1 MNRSLARRLTV
12 RLLAVPLGG
21 LLASFLMFAALH
33 VLPGDPAA
41 REVHQSP
48 EQYRRALHQLGLD
61 QPLPVQYVRLMGRIL
76 DGDLAQR
83 LRPEAMVTGELALS
97 AAVVA
102 LGLGVAV
109 GVFAAANRGT
119 WMDRAAIS
127 SSLLIVSIPN
137 FVWATVLVLI
147 FVTGA
152 YTLSGGLLAYDVGPC
167 CRPDQMW
174 LPVLALALPFVG
186 YIARHTRAAM
196 LEVVRQDFVTTARA
210 KGLMERLVLRHHVFR
225 NAALVL
231 VTVATPELTRLLVG
245 SLVIEQVFSVPGLG
259 HELIGSILSRS
270 YDTAVG
276 VFVYY
281 AVLIGLANLIVDL
294 SYPLLDPRIRL

>member
-1 MNRSLARRLTV
+1 MSPALVRRLV
-12 RLLAVPLGG
+12 LRLLAVPLGG
-21 LLASFLMFAALH
+21 FLASVLMFAALH
-33 VLPGDPAA
+33 VLPGDPAG

-48 EQYRRALHQLGLD
+48 EQYRRALQALGLD
-61 QPLPVQYVRLMGRIL
+61 QPLPVQYLHLMARIL
-76 DGDLAQR
+76 NGDLAQR
-83 LRPEAMVTGELALS
+83 LRPEATVTAELATL
-97 AAVVA
+97 AALVA
-102 LGLGVAV
+102 LSLGVAV
-109 GVFAAANRGT
+109 GVFAAANQGS
-119 WMDRAAIS
+119 WKDRAAIS
-127 SSLLIVSIPN
+127 SSLLVVSIPN
-137 FVWATVLVLI
+137 FVWAAVLVLI

-152 YTLSGGLLAYDVGPC
+152 YTLSGGLVAYDVGPC
-167 CRPDQMW
+167 CQPGQIW

-196 LEVVRQDFVTTARA
+196 LEVARQDYVTTARA
-210 KGLMERLVLRHHVFR
+210 KGLADRLVLRHHVFR
-225 NAALVL
+225 NAVLVL

-281 AVLIGLANLIVDL
+281 SILIGLANLVVDL

>member
-1 MNRSLARRLTV
+1 
-12 RLLAVPLGG
+12 
-21 LLASFLMFAALH
+21 
-33 VLPGDPAA
+33 
-41 REVHQSP
+41 
-48 EQYRRALHQLGLD
+48 
-61 QPLPVQYVRLMGRIL
+61 
-76 DGDLAQR
+76 
-83 LRPEAMVTGELALS
+83 
-97 AAVVA
+97 
-102 LGLGVAV
+102 
-109 GVFAAANRGT
+109 
-119 WMDRAAIS
+119 
-127 SSLLIVSIPN
+127 
-137 FVWATVLVLI
+137 
-147 FVTGA
+147 
-152 YTLSGGLLAYDVGPC
+152 
-167 CRPDQMW
+167 
-174 LPVLALALPFVG
+174 
-186 YIARHTRAAM
+186 ARHTRAAM